1 MMYEQEGNEII
12 TGAADVL
19 WDNITFAVTD
29 DKMLVDDGYTYVNAG
44 LNGVEGR
51 WNDEMISEIVLKYGC
66 KLQDREIVRKIFGDN
81 IEGAIM
87 SIDLGHQKAHDA
99 IWKGMA
105 KTLRAASVGTIGW
118 EEAYQDL
125 KRYQRKSDEL
135 RYKEKQ
141 ETQKRMFDLALQ
153 TFKRRDHNEK
163 R

>member
-1 MMYEQEGNEII
+1 MHKLGNRIRELRAEKGVTLKELGEKTGLAPNTISQYETGNREPKLK
-12 TGAADVL
+12 TWQKLADYFGVS
-19 WDNITFAVTD
+19 V
-29 DKMLVDDGYTYVNAG
+29 GYLQGIEAKAEPT
-44 LNGVEGR
+44 
-51 WNDEMISEIVLKYGC
+51 SEL
-66 KLQDREIVRKIFGDN
+66 E
-81 IEGAIM
+81 
-87 SIDLGHQKAHDA
+87 HQKSHDA

-135 RYKEKQ
+135 RFEEKQ

-153 TFKRRDHNEK
+153 TFKRRDRNEK